1 MNEQLIEAVEAP
13 VTVDPTVVNSEEN
26 LTVPQQVD
34 STEPTST
41 ELPVPFLQNN
51 VGAYRQAL
59 VEKMADNYTPF
70 SETLV
75 ASQQLG
81 NPLIWGLEFI
91 ARDKSVDNTWD
102 PASIIDNEKYKDL
115 STTQKMYILNNAR
128 SEAAADAI
136 VDRWN
141 AIALYNEKANST
153 TGTSL
158 KWLALVAGGIG
169 TSPTTGFAAG
179 AELAAILGASRAAK
193 VFAGTASTVGKR
205 VILGAGEGA
214 AFTAV
219 MAKNEEKDATALEYA
234 VSIAASAGLHAWLG
248 KIDTGVTS
256 TGALNASSTGVPI
269 TEGVP
274 VPVSPLSESESLA
287 AAVNITD
294 TAITQGKSVTA
305 GEIMAKTESGLAEV
319 NSIRATATSEL
330 TAIDDSLKALDEQIA
345 VVKSS
350 VKAVD
355 DEVNI
360 AAKEYEGKLTEY
372 LANPNIPENFKRV
385 FNKPLSSIFNDVVGP
400 GVKTAKAADEVI
412 EEVGIDTLKASA
424 KQYDEATKGTISKLN
439 KLLPE
444 EAKAAGV
451 DVSTLTTKKA
461 IRELF
466 KDAAKATKK
475 SANALIDE
483 LAVAQRASKVAKEG
497 LSKAD
502 SIKAASAVD
511 DSKLKALV
519 KQKEEL
525 LARKSTVTEML
536 DDAAKTE
543 SELLKVKSANAGKA
557 ADDLADVS
565 KMRADAFKK
574 AFMAKLVTA
583 ELMQGLSAVGKTIT
597 QRLDAINPDS
607 ILYPQMFTDDLAAI
621 KAVSEGDNELIEILS
636 HPLAPKAS
644 VRPGVMSSADIA
656 STVVTDSVAPGIK
669 GDTALMTLGDRL
681 HNLGD
686 EIANKAMSI
695 IVTGTRVIKGVNIT
709 GADYYH
715 TMYFQKYKSAIQEEF
730 NEGFKEFLKNRGEKF
745 KFAWMHQSHA
755 SYDSFVER
763 VGDLSHKIDGNPS
776 IVANYDKEVVRVV
789 KGLQKVIEGARQ
801 EAIRL
806 NIASGVVEDLTKA
819 AFPRVPRYSKF
830 LDANVTF
837 GADAASKLFELAI
850 VKAQPTIN
858 KLFRLKALKAEL
870 ADDPTNAA
878 LRSSIEE
885 LEKAIDDIAAVGK
898 ITDAEA
904 LRIMEE
910 DALSGTTYSS
920 MLGNAYFRNG
930 LSRATG
936 GDVVSRSAVNPQD
949 IITILENASPNVLAR
964 MSKSERAV
972 FDAQLA
978 NSKNATSGSVDSTM
992 NRLEMDFSAQLQIPV
1007 IGDESLVHTVSAVDF
1022 LDKNIMSVMVNHVN
1036 KISGQLG
1043 LAKVG
1048 IRGMDEFDNYISAV
1062 RSQLSKVNDVNVI
1075 NRFNS
1080 DVAMLRKVFAGEAL
1094 FDGSGTLYQVNRIA
1108 KSLTA
1113 SKLLS
1118 YLVVSMGQETANVV
1132 AMQGLKNTLRS
1143 IPGVYNMVDD
1153 IAKGGYTAKVMREM
1167 GGENMSTID
1176 DYTRGS
1182 SNIYEHINENR
1193 ALGTPTWGEAASTGE
1208 RTRFIDRVENKAN
1221 ILGHAMSILYKPFD
1235 IANRQLSVMAALT
1248 DLLGVADNA
1257 LGGVRYTSNGVSASF
1272 IKSRKALE
1280 AFKKKREDG
1289 SEFIDLREAAKVYP
1303 DEVHDVMTSAIRL
1316 ADRAVLTNRVT
1327 QMPPF
1332 VNSQIFSLLGQF
1344 KAWGLN
1350 AYNNQ
1355 LLYNVGAGDSVTAL
1369 VFASQLA
1376 TGYLNAVARAAIVSE
1391 VTNDDTLFKEL
1402 TSNPVSASL
1411 AALRNTGFFAI
1422 PSMVIGSLT
1431 SKMLGYDIMNQS
1443 SMTGQGLTPIALT
1456 QASQLL
1462 SGFRGI
1468 LEGAIDGE
1476 FTQKDLTDALAAVLP
1491 RIMLDFSKLIIRQT
1505 DLEEDTPDDRLK
1517 LQNIFKAE

>member
-1 MNEQLIEAVEAP
+1 MNEQLIEAP

-91 ARDKSVDNTWD
+91 SRDKSVDNTWD

-141 AIALYNEKANST
+141 ATALYTEKANST
-153 TGTSL
+153 TGTVF
-158 KWLALVAGGIG
+158 KWLGLIAGGIG
-169 TSPTTGFAAG
+169 TSLTTGAAAG
-179 AELAAILGASRAAK
+179 AELATILGASRAAK

-219 MAKNEEKDATALEYA
+219 MAKNEEKDASALEYA

-274 VPVSPLSESESLA
+274 VPVSPLSEAESLA

-294 TAITQGKSVTA
+294 TAIAQGKSVTV

-330 TAIDDSLKALDEQIA
+330 TAIDDALKALDEQIA
-345 VVKSS
+345 ATESAVK
-350 VKAVD
+350 VVD
-355 DEVNI
+355 DEANL
-360 AAKEYEGKLTEY
+360 AAKEYESKLTEY
-372 LANPNIPENFKRV
+372 LANPKTPENFRRV
-385 FNKPLSSIFNDVVGP
+385 FDNKLSSIFADVVGP

-424 KQYDEATKGTISKLN
+424 KQFDEATKGTISKLN

-466 KDAAKATKK
+466 KDADKATKK

-502 SIKAASAVD
+502 SIKAASAVE

-525 LARKSTVTEML
+525 LARKSRVTESL

-557 ADDLADVS
+557 ADDLADVWE
-565 KMRADAFKK
+565 MRAKNFKES
-574 AFMAKLVTA
+574 FMRKLETA
-583 ELMQGLSAVGKTIT
+583 ESMQGLSAVGKTIT
-597 QRLDAINPDS
+597 QRLDAIDPNS
-607 ILYPQMFTDDLAAI
+607 ILYPQMFMDDLVAI
-621 KAVSEGDNELIEILS
+621 KAVSEGDAEMVEILS
-636 HPLAPKAS
+636 HSLAPKSS

-681 HNLGD
+681 HSTGN
-686 EIANKAMSI
+686 EVVNEAMSI
-695 IVTGTRVIKGVNIT
+695 VVTGTRPRVDKGVIKT

-730 NEGFKEFLKNRGEKF
+730 NEGFKEFLKNRGKKF

-763 VGDLSHKIDGNPS
+763 VGDLAHKIDGNPG

-789 KGLQKVIEGARQ
+789 KGLQKVISDARQ
-801 EAIRL
+801 EAVRL
-806 NIASGVVEDLTKA
+806 NLASGVVEDLTKA
-819 AFPRVPRYSKF
+819 AFPRVPRYAKF

-858 KLFRLKALKAEL
+858 KLFKLKALKAEL

-878 LRSSIEE
+878 LKSSIEE
-885 LEKAIDDIAAVGK
+885 LEKSIDDVAARGK
-898 ITDAEA
+898 LTDAEA
-904 LRIMEE
+904 LKIMEE
-910 DALSGTTYSS
+910 DALSGVTYSS

-936 GDVVSRSAVNPQD
+936 GNVVSRSAVHPQD

-978 NSKNATSGSVDSTM
+978 NSKNATSGSVDSAM

-1062 RSQLSKVNDVNVI
+1062 RSQLSKVNDTNVI

-1118 YLVVSMGQETANVV
+1118 YLVISMGQETANIL
-1132 AMQGLKNTLRS
+1132 AMLGLKNTLRS

-1208 RTRFIDRVENKAN
+1208 RTRFIDRLENKAN

-1235 IANRQLSVMAALT
+1235 IANRQLAVMAALT
-1248 DLLGVADNA
+1248 DLLGAADGA

-1272 IKSRKALE
+1272 PKSRKALE

-1316 ADRAVLTNRVT
+1316 ADRAVLTNRAT

-1422 PSMVIGSLT
+1422 PSMVIGTLT
-1431 SKMLGYDIMNQS
+1431 SKMFGYDIMNQS
-1443 SMTGQGLTPIALT
+1443 SMTGQGITPVALT

-1476 FTQKDLTDALAAVLP
+1476 FTQKDLTDALGAVLP
-1491 RIMLDFSKLIIRQT
+1491 RIMLDFSKLIVRQT
-1505 DLEEDTPDDRLK
+1505 DLEEDRPKDRLK
-1517 LQNIFKAE
+1517 LQDIFKAE